1 MHSRV
6 DPEVRPPEAMAAFLS
21 RWTPLMDGGLEPVVV
36 VWADTQSVAY
46 SNEAARAAFVD
57 PGAAAA
63 QALHGG
69 AMRAVMEQGFWRGR
83 DAALNAEVTALS
95 VPGAHV
101 GFEGGGVEGVA
112 LTWTPEAPIQRP
124 LPGTLRRLVDLASDL
139 LVGVDEAGRVVYR
152 NSRARGFFPGE
163 ILGIRARDA
172 LQRASIEAL
181 RGATPAPEETVD
193 ASGARRFL
201 LWSALPLSGQPG
213 ALPAVAVGRD
223 VTDVTVTTARL
234 GNRVQRLEAMH
245 AISLALGRGEP
256 TEGLHAMAFQRLS
269 EVIPLVHGALYQLSG
284 HGEGDEARLSGLYL
298 WDRGVGR
305 PLDEAMALSRH
316 PASEALRQMAPTQH
330 PTAGPAAVTWPQLRS
345 LGRQGITAA
354 LAVPLLDE
362 GRGFGV
368 LWLGTSRTV
377 GFSADD
383 VEAASEVAG
392 LLVNAMVRARLQD
405 RIAGYT
411 RELEARV
418 EARTS
423 ELKSTQAQLLA
434 AARLSSIGEM
444 SAGVAHELNQPLNV
458 IGGYVELLQEGDLGA
473 EESEKALGV
482 IASATDRMA
491 SLVRH
496 LRDFSRAGVE
506 TLRGVDLRG
515 VVDMAREL
523 TSRATKRPIRLV
535 WERPDHAV
543 TVLGD
548 PGRLEQLFIN
558 LIANAMQATEANG
571 GDRVIV
577 RVVELGGDL
586 AVDVVDQGGG
596 VPEHLRARIFEP
608 FFTTKDRGQG
618 TGLGLSISAK
628 IASEHQGRI
637 EVLDGPGGGSVFRV
651 VLPQY
656 RRG

>member
-1 MHSRV
+1 MHV
-6 DPEVRPPEAMAAFLS
+6 HGEQNPRPVEAMAGFLS
-21 RWTPLMDGGLEPVVV
+21 RWAPLFDGSSEPIAV
-36 VWADTQSVAY
+36 VWADTLAPAY
-46 SNEAARAAFVD
+46 ANDAARAAFVD
-57 PGAAAA
+57 PGHQAKLALNAGA
-63 QALHGG
+63 Q
-69 AMRAVMEQGFWRGR
+69 RAVMEQGLWRGR
-83 DAALNAEVTALS
+83 DAAAGMALC
-95 VPGAHV
+95 A
-101 GFEGGGVEGVA
+101 FGVAGPDRTLDGVA
-112 LTWTPEAPIQRP
+112 LTWTPEKPVERP
-124 LPGTLRRLVDLASDL
+124 LPSTLRRLVDLSADL
-139 LVGVDEAGRVVYR
+139 LVGVDEGGRVVYR
-152 NSRARGFFPGE
+152 NGRARGFFPRE
-163 ILGIRARDA
+163 ILGLRARDA
-172 LQRASIEAL
+172 LQGAAMEAL
-181 RGATPAPEETVD
+181 RGGAARPEETFD
-193 ASGARRFL
+193 ATGERRFL
-201 LWSALPLSGQPG
+201 LWQVLPLLGLPG
-213 ALPAVAVGRD
+213 TLPAVAVGRD
-223 VTDVTVTTARL
+223 VSEVQHTTARL

-245 AISLALGRGEP
+245 AISLALGRGAS
-256 TEGLHAMAFQRLS
+256 TEALHEMAFQRLAD
-269 EVIPLVHGALYQLSG
+269 VIPLVHGALYQLFSDSSG
-284 HGEGDEARLSGLYL
+284 DGEDARLVGLYR
-298 WDRGVGR
+298 WDRGEGR
-305 PLDEAMALSRH
+305 TLDETLALASH
-316 PASEALRQMAPTQH
+316 PVSEAVRQMAPVQH
-330 PTAGPAAVTWPQLRS
+330 PTAGPAAVAWPPLRS

-362 GRGFGV
+362 GRAFGV

-377 GFSADD
+377 GFSPDD

-392 LLVNAMVRARLQD
+392 LLVNAMVRQRLLD

-423 ELKSTQAQLLA
+423 ELKSTQDQLLA

-458 IGGYVELLQEGDLGA
+458 IGGYVELLQEGDLSP
-473 EESEKALGV
+473 EEAAKALSV
-482 IASATDRMA
+482 IGSAADRMA

-523 TSRATKRPIRLV
+523 ASRATKRPIRVV
-535 WERPDHAV
+535 WERPAEPV

-558 LIANAMQATEANG
+558 LIANATQATDAHG
-571 GDRVIV
+571 GQQVVV
-577 RVVELGGDL
+577 RMVERGADL
-586 AVDVVDQGGG
+586 AVEVVDQGPG
-596 VPEHLRARIFEP
+596 VPLHLRPRIFEP

-637 EVLDGPGGGSVFRV
+637 EIDDAPGGGAVFRV
-651 VLPQY
+651 VLPHY